1 MHGRLEDQEH
11 RDESYLL
18 SQSCRDMIE
27 KIGILQAETATAVSK
42 INYKKTNE
50 LRMNSNI
57 TCNKNVSDLV
67 IELFKE
73 FTYLCSLVTV
83 GGGEVLRC

>member
-1 MHGRLEDQEH
+1 
-11 RDESYLL
+11 
-18 SQSCRDMIE
+18 MIE
-27 KIGILQAETATAVSK
+27 KIGIRQAEAATAVSK
-42 INYKKTNE
+42 INCKKTNE

-57 TCNKNVSDLV
+57 TCNRNVSDLV

-73 FTYLCSLVTV
+73 ITYLSSLVTV

>member
-1 MHGRLEDQEH
+1 
-11 RDESYLL
+11 
-18 SQSCRDMIE
+18 MIE

>member
-1 MHGRLEDQEH
+1 
-11 RDESYLL
+11 
-18 SQSCRDMIE
+18 MIE

-73 FTYLCSLVTV
+73 FTYLSSLVTV

>member
-1 MHGRLEDQEH
+1 
-11 RDESYLL
+11 
-18 SQSCRDMIE
+18 MIE
-27 KIGILQAETATAVSK
+27 KIGILQAEAATAVSK

-73 FTYLCSLVTV
+73 FTYLSSLVTV